1 MSDIAIENFGTGV
14 MAKFGLDYE
23 KLRAVKPDLVMMS
36 GTPLGQ
42 TGPECGAIG
51 YGPNSLAFSGI
62 SHLTG
67 YPGGEPSGIG
77 GTWPDFVVG
86 VVMVIGVLALC
97 TIATAPAR
105 ASILICRSP
114 RWSPG
119 CCPRR

>member
-1 MSDIAIENFGTGV
+1 

-23 KLRAVKPDLVMMS
+23 KLRAFKPEIIMMS

-42 TGPECGAIG
+42 TGPLNAAIG
-51 YGPNSLAFSGI
+51 YGPKRLAFSGI

-77 GTWPDFVVG
+77 GTWHADFVVG
-86 VVMVIGVLALC
+86 VVMVLGVLAALHHRDR
-97 TIATAPAR
+97 TGEGQIST
-105 ASILICRSP
+105 CRSP

-119 CCPRR
+119 